1 MTAPTLGRRAA
12 ALTLSLILGASMT
25 ACGSDNPD
33 EALPPAQQKVLP
45 TGTPSPT
52 LTPSDVSS
60 QWRTVKGERFTIG
73 VPATFREQVTK
84 TSKGTDMWLF
94 DAPRSGKGEDLVR
107 VAVIPDKDPKSSAIE
122 QSYVLEQTQSIGENK
137 VTRSTVAWPTGQRAI
152 LVQWSNP
159 PSGDQDTG
167 TETWQ
172 LFVQVDAKLILNV
185 VAVAPEGQLTANKL
199 DQIISTFR
207 TV

>member
-1 MTAPTLGRRAA
+1 MTRPLMRRWAAA
-12 ALTLSLILGASMT
+12 ALAVTLGATMT

-33 EALPPAQQKVLP
+33 EALPPAQQRALP

-52 LTPSDVSS
+52 LAPSDVSS

-73 VPATFREQVTK
+73 VPATFRERVAK

-94 DAPRSGKGEDLVR
+94 DAPRSAKGDGLVR
-107 VAVIPDKDPKSSAIE
+107 VAVVPDKDPKASAIE

-137 VTRSTVAWPTGQRAI
+137 VVRSAVDWPTGQRAI

-159 PSGDQDTG
+159 PSGDQGTG